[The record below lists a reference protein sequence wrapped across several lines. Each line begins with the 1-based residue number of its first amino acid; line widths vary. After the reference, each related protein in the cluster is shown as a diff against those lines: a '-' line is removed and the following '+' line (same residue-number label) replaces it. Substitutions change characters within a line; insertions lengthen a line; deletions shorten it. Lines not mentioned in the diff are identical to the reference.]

1 MGVFGEYA
9 MKYWE
14 AGYSV
19 IPVNGK
25 MAFMDG
31 FQRFSLDQPTCE
43 EIETWEKAFE
53 SSNIG
58 LVLGLNDL
66 ICIDI
71 DYDGEYRQE
80 FIESIL
86 SAVLPKEIELAK
98 TFIAKKG
105 QKGLSFFCRG
115 KIPGKKIKNPK
126 NKDIKEPVV
135 EILSKGNYTVL
146 PPSIHPDINKPYLWT
161 TNETLLDVKCEEL
174 TEITATDVNNICSVV
189 NYFFENFSKRKKP
202 GRNNSLGAYIFRAA
216 KSCKSINEITDLVM
230 KFDEFTNAKN
240 PYFQDTKESHGETP
254 KVFATKFVNRAVE
267 WLKKDKAKKG
277 IIWELGFEESE
288 DGYDIYKQF
297 FQKTLGDVRRCKLT
311 DIVYIYQSKDKV
323 RPLENEIKTI
333 QSYAISAKLDHSKVD
348 IHLSRWMKEIEPS
361 LLTDQETWDGVSR
374 IKNMLSFIT
383 PIGIS
388 KEHFQEIMLEWIA
401 NIFQRVD
408 GKNYQ
413 NFCPIWCGK
422 QGIGKDTYIE
432 NLFSGLGRY
441 FANISI
447 NENEEKNFQNIYG
460 KIICNISEFDKASK
474 AHPAVVKNLISSGMQ
489 TLRFPY
495 DRRAIDAIFRASFIG
510 SANTDEVLFD
520 STGARRF
527 AVIRIKEINYDYP
540 IDVGVEI
547 LSEMIHLAETGY
559 KASKEAWAV
568 IAETLEQL
576 TPDDEDGL
584 KEAIIGH
591 WSKKASEILELINK
605 GKQEAHEFLK
615 QEVAYEVILEIS
627 AKFKFSQFR
636 VRNILKMSG
645 FQKRTELDGKLIRV
659 WYPNKAN
666 HTPDSDLK
674 KVTDFVKRVS
684 VRNHLGMT

>member
-1 MGVFGEYA
+1 MGVFGDYA

-25 MAFMDG
+25 TASIEG
-31 FQRFSLDQPTCE
+31 FQRFSLDQPNIE
-43 EIETWEKAFE
+43 EIEAWEK
-53 SSNIG
+53 SLDNSNIG

-71 DYDGEYRQE
+71 DYDGEYRNE
-80 FIESIL
+80 FIESII
-86 SAVLPKEIELAK
+86 SVVLPKEAYATK

-146 PPSIHPDINKPYLWT
+146 PPSIHPDLNRPYLWT
-161 TNETLLDVKCEEL
+161 TNETLLDVKCSDL
-174 TEITATDVNNICSVV
+174 IEISQTDINNICSVV
-189 NYFFENFSKRKKP
+189 NYFFENFSQRKKP
-202 GRNNSLGAYIFRAA
+202 GRNNSLGAFVFREA
-216 KSCKSINEITDLVM
+216 KSCKSINELTDLVI
-230 KFDEFTNAKN
+230 KYDEFINSKN
-240 PYFQDTKESHGETP
+240 PYFRDLKESHGESP
-254 KVFATKFVNRAVE
+254 KIFANKFVTRAVE

-277 IIWELGFEESE
+277 IIWELGFDESE

-297 FQKTLGDVRRCKLT
+297 FQRTLGDVRKCKLT

-323 RPLENEIKTI
+323 RPLENEVKTI
-333 QSYAISAKLDHSKVD
+333 QSYAISSKIDHSKVD
-348 IHLSRWMKEIEPS
+348 IHLSRWMKEIEPT
-361 LLTDQETWDGVSR
+361 LLTDLEPWDGVSR
-374 IKNMLSFIT
+374 IKNLLSFIT
-383 PIGIS
+383 PIGLS
-388 KEHFQEIMLEWIA
+388 KEHFQEIMMEWIA
-401 NIFQRVD
+401 NIFKRVEN
-408 GKNYQ
+408 KNYQ
-413 NFCPIWCGK
+413 NFCPIWCGG
-422 QGIGKDTYIE
+422 QGIGKDTFIE

-460 KIICNISEFDKASK
+460 KIICNIAEFDKASK
-474 AHPAVVKNLISSGMQ
+474 AHPAVMKNLISSGVQ

-495 DRRAIDAIFRASFIG
+495 DRRAIDAVFRASFIG
-510 SANTDEVLFD
+510 SSNTDEVLFD

-527 AVIRIKEINYDYP
+527 AVIKLEEIDFSYP
-540 IDVGVEI
+540 KDIGME
-547 LSEMIHLAETGY
+547 LLAEMIHLAEVGY
-559 KASKEAWAV
+559 QASDEAWAIV
-568 IAETLEQL
+568 DETLEQL
-576 TPDDEDGL
+576 TPDTEDGL

-591 WSKKASEILELINK
+591 WNRKASEALQIVNASK
-605 GKQEAHEFLK
+605 NTNHDFLS
-615 QEVAYEVILEIS
+615 QEVAYEIILDIS

-645 FQKRTELDGKLIRV
+645 FQKRVKLDGRTIRI
-659 WYPNKAN
+659 WYPNQVSN
-666 HTPDSDLK
+666 SGDSVLVS
-674 KVTDFVKRVS
+674 VTDFIKRVN
-684 VRNHLGMT
+684 VLNHL